1 MRFPGEKPA
10 PLVPLH
16 EPIRRYVLRL
26 LKKLRM
32 AEIWVPAFAG
42 MTRGGVKKRP
52 LVPRRLAKRGLEGRT
67 TSFLPGFGE
76 APVIPLHQ
84 RRSLGNIAA

>member
-1 MRFPGEKPA
+1 
-10 PLVPLH
+10 
-16 EPIRRYVLRL
+16 
-26 LKKLRM
+26 
-32 AEIWVPAFAG
+32 